1 MVMLRVIP
9 LSEDAKLVLEEYYL
23 KLSSPNLKSRLV
35 SRFIRSREASAG
47 VSVSSVASE
56 DFIDGVLVC
65 QVNPNYELYAQT
77 LIDTWK
83 LSYEELFKRKGVLA
97 SEYCFEVY

>member
-1 MVMLRVIP
+1 MLRVVP
-9 LSEDAKLVLEEYYL
+9 LSDDAKLVLEEYYS
-23 KLSSPNLKSRLV
+23 KLCSNNLKSRLV
-35 SRFIRSREASAG
+35 SRFIRSKEVSAG

-83 LSYEELFKRKGVLA
+83 LSYEELFKRKGILS
-97 SEYCFEVY
+97 SEYVFEVY